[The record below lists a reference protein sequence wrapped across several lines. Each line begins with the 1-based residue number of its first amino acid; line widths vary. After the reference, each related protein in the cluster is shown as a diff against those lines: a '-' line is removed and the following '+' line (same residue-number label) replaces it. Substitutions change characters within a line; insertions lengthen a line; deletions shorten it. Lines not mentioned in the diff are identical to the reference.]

1 MQVVAVGSGRED
13 DDGKIVKPNVEAG
26 AKVLYSRYSGTEFSG
41 PDDRAYI
48 VVRESDILATVA

>member
-1 MQVVAVGSGRED
+1 MGSGRED

-26 AKVLYSRYSGTEFSG
+26 AKVLYSAYAGTEFTG
-41 PDDRAYI
+41 PDDRAFV